1 MNKILKKRWVAAFLF
16 LLALPVMANNLTIS
30 NATLDSVNTTL
41 GFAVVKFDVTWDNSF
56 RTKGLSPD
64 NWDAAW
70 TFVKYRK
77 LNSSDAWKPCK
88 LAAKTNH
95 VITSGFEAVQPLDS
109 LGVFIQRADSG
120 AGTSTLTG
128 VKLRWD
134 ISKLNIDPT
143 NPIEIQ
149 VFGLE
154 MVYVPQGA
162 FKLGSG
168 GTETGSFTAGPWT
181 SGATTPYSITSEA
194 SIAIGNTTGNLWG
207 ISSTGTSTIG
217 PAGTLPAEYPKGFSA
232 FYCMKYEI
240 TQKGYVDFL
249 NTLSR
254 SQQAGR
260 VTSATTGTGNG
271 GYVYPVCNSGSATS
285 RNGIYLPSVYPV
297 ESTPLTFYCNLNGST
312 TYNEADDGLHLAC
325 GYLNQGDVYAY
336 LCWAGLRPMSEL
348 EFEKACRGNVTPV
361 PNEYAWGN
369 TTLVPV
375 TTIANPRTDTETAGT
390 KGQSCVLGG
399 YSIAGPLRSGFA
411 ATATTNRLSS
421 GASFW
426 GIMELSGNV
435 YETTVSVGTLNSRF
449 FNATNGTGVLLSNGT
464 TAITWPTDARAL
476 RGNAFNNAS
485 TTQLCVS
492 DRANGTNNAQ
502 TERWADAGGRGV
514 RTAP

>member
-1 MNKILKKRWVAAFLF
+1 MNKILKKRWVVAFLF

-30 NATLDSVNTTL
+30 NAKLDSVNTSA
-41 GFAVVKFDVTWDNSF
+41 GFAVVKFDITWDNSF

-70 TFVKYRK
+70 AFVKYRK

-88 LAAKTNH
+88 LAAKINH
-95 VITSGFEAVQPLDS
+95 EIPSGFEVVQPTDS

-128 VKLRWD
+128 VKLRW
-134 ISKLNIDPT
+134 SLAGTNVDPT

-168 GTETGSFTAGPWT
+168 GTETGSFTAGLWS
-181 SGATTPYSITSEA
+181 SGATTPFTISSEA
-194 SIAIGNTTGNLWG
+194 SITIANSAGNLWG
-207 ISSTGTSTIG
+207 TSTSGTSTIG
-217 PAGTLPAEYPKGFSA
+217 PSSALPAEYPKGFAA

-271 GYVYPVCNSGSATS
+271 GYVYPVCNAGGVNW

-297 ESTPLTFYCNLNGST
+297 ESTPLTFTCNMNGNG
-312 TYNEADDGLHLAC
+312 TYNEAVDGLHLAC
-325 GYLNQGDVYAY
+325 NYLNQNDVYAY
-336 LCWAGLRPMSEL
+336 LCWAGLRPMT
-348 EFEKACRGNVTPV
+348 EFEYEKAARGNVTPV
-361 PNEYAWGN
+361 PNEYAWG
-369 TTLVPV
+369 TTTFVPV
-375 TTIANPRTDTETAGT
+375 ASYINSGLATETAVT
-390 KGQSCVLGG
+390 PGQNCNILGYG
-399 YSIAGPLRSGFA
+399 ISGPMRVGFA
-411 ATATTNRLSS
+411 ATPTTNRLSS

-426 GIMELSGNV
+426 GIMELSGNLM
-435 YETTVSVGTLNSRF
+435 ETAVSVGSTTSSRF
-449 FNATNGTGVLLSNGT
+449 YSGTHGNGLLLSNGNPT
-464 TAITWPTDARAL
+464 VAWPTDARAR
-476 RGNAFNNAS
+476 RGGSTNTNNS
-485 TTQLCVS
+485 YMCVS
-492 DRANGTNNAQ
+492 DRSQATNTDVTTRNV
-502 TERWADAGGRGV
+502 DDGGRGV